1 MNRHCPRPALAVLFF
16 GLAAVVAA
24 DPGLGGQKGHNS
36 YDPKAF
42 PAQVSERVFV
52 IPLDPSGL
60 MAVVP
65 SSMAAMIPDLD
76 ARFKTKS
83 GVSIPL
89 KTADSV
95 RAEDLRG
102 KHLILAGNIMNNP
115 WVLEMYMK
123 RLTYADAY
131 FPGKGGF
138 HIHPAKS
145 VWDGSKNVLVVG
157 SSADADL
164 GPAWE
169 AFLGALPAGAKS
181 IGPVRLLKTTHKLPA
196 PPAGIEPALGP
207 TIKDLRER
215 PPYNTVAQ
223 WGFMYFFT
231 GDAKWAELFRDGM
244 GVLHRRAETSG
255 KWITEPWSNIYF
267 ALWNLF
273 HAWELIDDDPYF
285 SLKNRQIV
293 DDVLYGYTMYIQDR
307 PYLDED
313 LMPRGEP
320 RQNHTTFLALSLD
333 AAYRYYTV
341 KYGIKGLESM
351 GDKVRRTFDDGQGL
365 SYRPNDDGGA
375 GYQTLAPSHYLYY
388 ALKRGDLSFIESGR
402 LRTQVD
408 LIAAT
413 TDNRGDPVTFGDIGS
428 YAHRK
433 PGETQKDEVLF
444 PSVAAWFY
452 KDGAYQWLCNWLGRG
467 SVIDTSPW
475 GPVGMG
481 FYAGG
486 LPEAPPSR
494 FLGILPV
501 VLDEASLRWSSRRSA
516 NPGEL
521 PLGGARYFDKISSGR
536 ASTPGMSIFSS
547 TGLRRSP
554 TVIRTETR

>member
-24 DPGLGGQKGHNS
+24 DPGPGGRKGHNS

-169 AFLGALPAGAKS
+169 AFLGALPAIDS
-181 IGPVRLLKTTHKLPA
+181 QTRLM
-196 PPAGIEPALGP
+196 LG
-207 TIKDLRER
+207 K
-215 PPYNTVAQ
+215 
-223 WGFMYFFT
+223 YFGEF
-231 GDAKWAELFRDGM
+231 W
-244 GVLHRRAETSG
+244 V
-255 KWITEPWSNIYF
+255 TEKI
-267 ALWNLF
+267 
-273 HAWELIDDDPYF
+273 
-285 SLKNRQIV
+285 
-293 DDVLYGYTMYIQDR
+293 
-307 PYLDED
+307 
-313 LMPRGEP
+313 
-320 RQNHTTFLALSLD
+320 
-333 AAYRYYTV
+333 
-341 KYGIKGLESM
+341 
-351 GDKVRRTFDDGQGL
+351 
-365 SYRPNDDGGA
+365 
-375 GYQTLAPSHYLYY
+375 
-388 ALKRGDLSFIESGR
+388 
-402 LRTQVD
+402 
-408 LIAAT
+408 
-413 TDNRGDPVTFGDIGS
+413 
-428 YAHRK
+428 RK
-433 PGETQKDEVLF
+433 K
-444 PSVAAWFY
+444 
-452 KDGAYQWLCNWLGRG
+452 
-467 SVIDTSPW
+467 
-475 GPVGMG
+475 
-481 FYAGG
+481 
-486 LPEAPPSR
+486 
-494 FLGILPV
+494 
-501 VLDEASLRWSSRRSA
+501 
-516 NPGEL
+516 
-521 PLGGARYFDKISSGR
+521 
-536 ASTPGMSIFSS
+536 
-547 TGLRRSP
+547 
-554 TVIRTETR
+554 